1 MNLVHSLLSAFGGSA
16 NLTAVLAILGGYTGI
31 AMIAMSPLMAIV
43 LHANWSTQ
51 KKNLSVWAACFGFSG
66 LGLYVAHAFTG
77 SLWDIATW
85 TAAWGAL
92 GVGATTLHDKI
103 WGSDGTGISTWIEHN
118 FFPGT
123 DVPIPTTTKELLPAA
138 KEIALDLLKG
148 FLEAKGADIVKAA
161 AQKGI
166 YTGAGT
172 AGAVPAPDT
181 APLVGG
187 TTLDTSIPVNPL
199 GIAAQAEL
207 AAVDAHATTGQN
219 VVTDPSTLPVVPL
232 TAPPITPAPSVQAKI
247 DAVSAAIKNGQPVEE
262 VAAPGG
268 SE

>member
-1 MNLVHSLLSAFGGSA
+1 MNLVHGLLSAFGGSA

-43 LHANWSTQ
+43 LKANWSTQ
-51 KKNLSVWAACFGFSG
+51 KKNISVWVACFGVSG
-66 LGLYVAHAFTG
+66 LGMYLAHAFTG
-77 SLWDIATW
+77 SLWDIGTW

-123 DVPIPTTTKELLPAA
+123 DVPVPTTVDEVANSALKILKELGLG
-138 KEIALDLLKG
+138 LLKNG
-148 FLEAKGADIVKAA
+148 VVKAG
-161 AQKGI
+161 QKLTEPKI

-187 TTLDTSIPVNPL
+187 ATIDTSVPVDPTRL
-199 GIAAQAEL
+199 AAQAIL
-207 AAVDAHATTGQN
+207 DAIDAHATTGQN
-219 VVTDPSTLPVVPL
+219 VVIDPSTLPVVPL